1 MEESQYTK
9 NVLDSFNKKFPQG
22 WIDNLDWNPNKQV
35 VSYQGGVKSI
45 QEFKLLIFVDYS
57 RLVLSAEY
65 LKYTTSI
72 IEDLDAA
79 LVVEEIIPEENPYKR
94 KLQNLFFE
102 LCAEVHDLNL
112 LLKYH
117 IDATKNRF
125 KPQVKRT
132 IINAI
137 TSLYDDVLYSR
148 KHSYLPLFQ
157 VICDS
162 CWSEFNFSFNDNY
175 VTDLVVKRQRLIK
188 QNRTINSVDIKNI
201 VQATID
207 KLTFLLEKLSVF
219 YEDREI
225 AYMFDLKP
233 DSITLTSPNLFEPTD
248 FRSHFMQFIDVNQ
261 ITHKEIYEW
270 QQESHNEDTYL
281 WKFILLMRYYV
292 KKAKSKQQ
300 IDNLLKDFEKQN
312 EATLKKDINT
322 NLVNE
327 YSCRLAKNYMYNSRF
342 SFLCKCYKKYTVDLM
357 IQDLNSIGTIQQETA
372 IYNYHPYQKA
382 IEFLLEKLS
391 AIVRKS
397 TDVDKAK
404 EYIALLKECYE
415 KYLLNVDWC
424 KEHQPYYIQSRY
436 NFSTIKLGSDKTI
449 DVFCPSSFCRPLKFK
464 EIDEKAVQFRN
475 DIAFLNY
482 QVEHMDD
489 RVEWL
494 EAKEKVERLER
505 KNLET
510 MGLFVTITT
519 FLVGMLAIFIGNN
532 NVSIFNKIQYTS
544 VLGMVLMLFVCLGYF
559 VVTDNIRGKR
569 SWFFGIFAFLLVI
582 AIIVAYCKSYFG
594 ALPPTP

>member
-9 NVLDSFNKKFPQG
+9 NVLDSFIKKFPQG

-65 LKYTTSI
+65 FKYTTSI

-94 KLQNLFFE
+94 KLQYLFFE

-117 IDATKNRF
+117 IRATENRF
-125 KPQVKRT
+125 KPQTKHA

-137 TSLYDDVLYSR
+137 TNLYDGVLYKREQSF
-148 KHSYLPLFQ
+148 LPLFQ
-157 VICDS
+157 KICDS
-162 CWSEFNFSFNDNY
+162 CWAEFNFSFNDGY
-175 VTDLVVKRQRLIK
+175 ATDLVLKRQHLIQ
-188 QNRTINSVDIKNI
+188 QNRNINNSDIKDI

-219 YEDREI
+219 YKDREI

-233 DSITLTSPNLFEPTD
+233 DSITLTSPSLFAPND
-248 FRSHFMQFIDVNQ
+248 FRSHFMQFIDVDQ
-261 ITHKEIYEW
+261 ISQKEIYDW

-281 WKFILLMRYYV
+281 WKFVLLMRYYV
-292 KKAKSKQQ
+292 KKSKSKQQ
-300 IDNLLKDFEKQN
+300 IDNLLKDFQKQN
-312 EATLKKDINT
+312 DETIRKDRGS

-327 YSCRLAKNYMYNSRF
+327 YACRLAKNYMFNSRF
-342 SFLCKCYKKYTVDLM
+342 SFLCKCDRSYTVKQM
-357 IQDLNSIGTIQQETA
+357 MEDLNSIESIQQET
-372 IYNYHPYQKA
+372 YVFNYHPYQKA
-382 IEFLLEKLS
+382 IEFLLQNLS
-391 AIVRKS
+391 KIIRRS
-397 TDVDKAK
+397 TDKEKAR
-404 EYIALLKECYE
+404 EYVGFLKECYK
-415 KYLLNVDWC
+415 KYLTNIEWC
-424 KEHQPYYIQSRY
+424 KEYQPYYIQSRF
-436 NFSTIKLGSDKTI
+436 NFSTIKLGVNKDI

-489 RVEWL
+489 QVGWQ
-494 EAKEKVERLER
+494 EAKDKVERLER

-519 FLVGMLAIFIGNN
+519 FLVGMLAIFIGNKEG
-532 NVSIFNKIQYTS
+532 KIAEKLEYTS

-559 VVTDNIRGKR
+559 VVTDNVCKPR
-569 SWFFGIFAFLLVI
+569 SWFFGIFAVLLI
-582 AIIVAYCKSYFG
+582 LAIILAYCRPLFG
-594 ALPPTP
+594 I

>member
-9 NVLDSFNKKFPQG
+9 NVLDSFIKKFPQG

-35 VSYQGGVKSI
+35 ASYQGGVKSI

-65 LKYTTSI
+65 FKYTTSM
-72 IEDLDAA
+72 IEDLDAS

-117 IDATKNRF
+117 IRATENRF
-125 KPQVKRT
+125 KPQTKHA

-137 TSLYDDVLYSR
+137 TNLYDGVLYKSEQ
-148 KHSYLPLFQ
+148 SFLPLFQ
-157 VICDS
+157 KICDS
-162 CWSEFNFSFNDNY
+162 CWAEFNFSFNDGY
-175 VTDLVVKRQRLIK
+175 ATDLVLKRQHLIQ
-188 QNRTINSVDIKNI
+188 QNRNINNSDIKDI

-207 KLTFLLEKLSVF
+207 KLTFLLGKLSVF
-219 YEDREI
+219 YKDREI

-233 DSITLTSPNLFEPTD
+233 DSITLTSPSLFAPND
-248 FRSHFMQFIDVNQ
+248 FRSHFMQFIDVDQ
-261 ITHKEIYEW
+261 ISQKEIYDW

-281 WKFILLMRYYV
+281 WKFVLLMRYYV
-292 KKAKSKQQ
+292 KKSKSKQQ
-300 IDNLLKDFEKQN
+300 IDNLLKDFQKQN
-312 EATLKKDINT
+312 DETIRKDRGS

-327 YSCRLAKNYMYNSRF
+327 YACRLAKNYMFNSRF
-342 SFLCKCYKKYTVDLM
+342 SFLCKCDRNYTVKQM
-357 IQDLNSIGTIQQETA
+357 MEDLNSIESIQQETHVF
-372 IYNYHPYQKA
+372 NYHPYQKA
-382 IEFLLEKLS
+382 IEFLLQNLS
-391 AIVRKS
+391 KIIRRS
-397 TDVDKAK
+397 TDKEKAR
-404 EYIALLKECYE
+404 EYIGFLKECYK
-415 KYLLNVDWC
+415 KYLTNIDWC
-424 KEHQPYYIQSRY
+424 KEHQPYYIQSRF
-436 NFSTIKLGSDKTI
+436 NFSTIKLGPDNNI

-464 EIDEKAVQFRN
+464 EIDKKAVQFRN

-489 RVEWL
+489 RIEWQ
-494 EAKEKVERLER
+494 EAKERVEQLER

-519 FLVGMLAIFIGNN
+519 FLVGMLSIFIGNKES
-532 NVSIFNKIQYTS
+532 VSIFDKLQYTS
-544 VLGMVLMLFVCLGYF
+544 LLGIVLMLFVCIGYF
-559 VVTDNIRGKR
+559 AITDKIETKKFRP
-569 SWFFGIFAFLLVI
+569 WFFGIIALLLAV
-582 AIIVAYCKSYFG
+582 AIIIAFCKSHSC
-594 ALPPTP
+594 A

>member
-1 MEESQYTK
+1 MEESKYTQI
-9 NVLDSFNKKFPQG
+9 VFDSFSQSFPQG
-22 WIDNLDWNPNKQV
+22 WIDNLNWDSHNQRMSLSK
-35 VSYQGGVKSI
+35 GVARI
-45 QEFKLLIFVDYS
+45 QKFELCIFVNYS
-57 RLVLSAEY
+57 KLVLSADY
-65 LKYTTSI
+65 FKCQTSLT
-72 IEDLDAA
+72 EKLDSA
-79 LVVEEIIPEENPYKR
+79 LVTEEIILEDNPYKR
-94 KLQNLFFE
+94 KLQDRFLE
-102 LCAEVHDLNL
+102 LCAETHDLNL

-117 IDATKNRF
+117 IDATENRF

-137 TSLYDDVLYSR
+137 TSLYDGVLYSR
-148 KHSYLPLFQ
+148 EQSYLPLFQ
-157 VICDS
+157 QICDS

-175 VTDLVVKRQRLIK
+175 ATDLVVKRQRLIR

-219 YEDREI
+219 YENREI

-233 DSITLTSPNLFEPTD
+233 DSITLTSPSLFEPTD

-261 ITHKEIYEW
+261 ISPKEIYEW

-300 IDNLLKDFEKQN
+300 IENLLKDFEKQN

-342 SFLCKCYKKYTVDLM
+342 SFLCKCYKKYTVDMM
-357 IQDLNSIGTIQQETA
+357 IQDLNNIGTIQQETA

-391 AIVRKS
+391 TIVRKS
-397 TDVDKAK
+397 TDIDKAK
-404 EYIALLKECYE
+404 EYFVLLKECYE
-415 KYLLNVDWC
+415 KYLSNVDWC
-424 KEHQPYYIQSRY
+424 KAHQPYYIQSRFK
-436 NFSTIKLGSDKTI
+436 FSTIKLGSDKTI

-464 EIDEKAVQFRN
+464 EIDDQAVHFRN

-532 NVSIFNKIQYTS
+532 AKVSIFNKLEYTS
-544 VLGMVLMLFVCLGYF
+544 VLGIVLMLFVCIGYF
-559 VVTDNIRGKR
+559 AITDKIETKKFRP
-569 SWFFGIFAFLLVI
+569 WFFGIFALLLAV
-582 AIIVAYCKSYFG
+582 AIIIAFCKSHLG
-594 ALPPTP
+594 A